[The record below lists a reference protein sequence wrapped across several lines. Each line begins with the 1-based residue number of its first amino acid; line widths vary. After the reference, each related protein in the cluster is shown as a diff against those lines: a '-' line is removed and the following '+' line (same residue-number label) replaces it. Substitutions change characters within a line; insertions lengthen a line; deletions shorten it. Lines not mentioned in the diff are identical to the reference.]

1 MWMIRKKQCTWT
13 KLWSW
18 FGAYLEVVEV
28 DTKDI
33 NEKNVKKELK
43 NYVFPFRMIM
53 QKFCTVMR
61 NGPKRIFFTATQR
74 EISKLISHDHAKIS
88 HDHAKILH
96 DHAKC
101 SRKTKLV
108 LMHFLLRTIMW
119 NCWISCEMGIS
130 LLNSKFF
137 GEEAS
142 RNPLR

>member
-1 MWMIRKKQCTWT
+1 M
-13 KLWSW
+13 
-18 FGAYLEVVEV
+18 

-61 NGPKRIFFTATQR
+61 NGPKRIFFTTTQR

-88 HDHAKILH
+88 HDHAKISH

-101 SRKTKLV
+101 SRKAKLV
-108 LMHFLLRTIMW
+108 LMHFLLRTIM
-119 NCWISCEMGIS
+119 
-130 LLNSKFF
+130 
-137 GEEAS
+137 
-142 RNPLR
+142 